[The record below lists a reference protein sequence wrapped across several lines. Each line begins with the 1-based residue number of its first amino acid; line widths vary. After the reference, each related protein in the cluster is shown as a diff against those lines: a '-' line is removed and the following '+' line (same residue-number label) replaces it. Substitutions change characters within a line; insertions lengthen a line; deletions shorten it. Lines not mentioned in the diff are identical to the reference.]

1 MADSEAAAVLVD
13 RAGGVVTI
21 TINRPRVKNAIN
33 GEAWD
38 ILGSTFTSLA
48 GDDSVRAVVITGAG
62 GAFSAGADLSGQRAE
77 GHPLDSMRG
86 VNRIAKALY
95 DLPKP
100 TVAKVPGV
108 AVGAGWNLALCCD
121 LVVASS
127 TARFSQIF
135 AKRGLSL
142 DFGGSWLLPRLVG
155 LQQAKRLALLAD
167 FVDAE
172 EARAMGLV
180 TWVVDPDKLD
190 AFTDDVVAK
199 LVAGPPVALAQS
211 KELLNAGIDSSFAQ
225 ALESEARTQTINFA
239 GSDAAAARQAFAE
252 KRDPEFTGRWG

>member
-1 MADSEAAAVLVD
+1 MSDAPVLVERSD
-13 RAGGVVTI
+13 GVVTI
-21 TINRPRVKNAIN
+21 TINRPKVKNAIN
-33 GEAWD
+33 GEAWEL
-38 ILGSTFTSLA
+38 LGGAFA
-48 GDDSVRAVVITGAG
+48 EVGADDSVRAVVVTGAG
-62 GAFSAGADLSGQRAE
+62 DAFSAGADLSGDRAAI
-77 GHPLDSMRG
+77 HPLDSMRA
-86 VNRIAKALY
+86 VNRVAKALY
-95 DLPKP
+95 ELPKP

-121 LVVASS
+121 LVVSSS

-172 EARAMGLV
+172 EARALGLV

-190 AFTDDVVAK
+190 AFTGDVVAR

-211 KELLNAGIDSSFAQ
+211 KELLNASIDSTFAQ
-225 ALESEARTQTINFA
+225 ALESEARTQSINFA
-239 GSDAAAARQAFAE
+239 GADALAARKAFME
-252 KRDPEFTGRWG
+252 KRDPEFTGRWGQ

>member
-1 MADSEAAAVLVD
+1 MSDAPVLVERSD
-13 RAGGVVTI
+13 GIVTV
-21 TINRPRVKNAIN
+21 TINRPKVKNAIN
-33 GEAWD
+33 GAAWE
-38 ILGSTFTSLA
+38 ILGSTFA
-48 GDDSVRAVVITGAG
+48 EVNGDDSVRAVVVTGAG
-62 GAFSAGADLSGQRAE
+62 DAFSAGADLSGQRAD
-77 GHPLDSMRG
+77 GHPLDHMRA
-86 VNRIAKALY
+86 VNRVAKALY

-121 LVVASS
+121 LVVAST

-172 EARAMGLV
+172 EARTLGLV
-180 TWVVDPDKLD
+180 TWVVEPEKLD
-190 AFTDDVVAK
+190 AFTDDVMAR
-199 LVAGPPVALAQS
+199 LAAGPPVALAQS
-211 KELLNAGIDSSFAQ
+211 KELLNASIDSSFAQ
-225 ALESEARTQTINFA
+225 ALESEARTQAINFA
-239 GSDAAAARQAFAE
+239 SADAAAARKAFME
-252 KRDPEFTGRWG
+252 KREPEFTGRWGT